1 MLRYAIAL
9 TVVFPCVLFSQTSS
23 SSSQTQAQPQTQAP
37 AAAAS
42 ASSQAQPDQSSQQNP
57 GTPAAGSSSQ
67 DAKPAPQPAPAP
79 PSTAA
84 NSSSSPA
91 APPQPK
97 AANVPPTAPVITLTN
112 FCAAGSKNPPAT
124 KAPGCNRIITRA
136 EFEQVVSAVIPK
148 SRLAKGQEVPA
159 QVKQAIAR
167 EYATILVMAN
177 AAQKRGFPA
186 KDPATMEML
195 KLSRLQVLAQGL
207 SQELQEKAKPT
218 DAQSAKY
225 YQDNASAF
233 TEATLR
239 RLIIPKPL
247 PSNGKDK
254 PADDAALKAAAQ
266 KLRDRAA
273 AGEDFDKLQKEA
285 YDASGNKQAPPP
297 TQIGAQRRGTLPPD
311 QDAQVFNLAPGGVSQ
326 LLENP
331 GGWYV
336 YKIESKRTL
345 PLAEVKDEIVRKL
358 QPERLADERNDI
370 INSVST
376 KLNDQYFGP
385 AESPG
390 GMPGMRMPPQ
400 GRGQPNPSGPKSQKP
415 PAGSAPQSQPPPPQ

>member
-9 TVVFPCVLFSQTSS
+9 TVLFPCLVFSQTPS
-23 SSSQTQAQPQTQAP
+23 SSSQTQTQAP

-42 ASSQAQPDQSSQQNP
+42 QSPSPSSAQEA
-57 GTPAAGSSSQ
+57 T
-67 DAKPAPQPAPAP
+67 PAPQQAPAS
-79 PSTAA
+79 PSNPA
-84 NSSSSPA
+84 NPSSSPA
-91 APPQPK
+91 APQQPK
-97 AANVPPTAPVITLTN
+97 TANVAPTAPVITLTN
-112 FCAAGSKNPPAT
+112 FCAAGSKTPPAS
-124 KAPGCNRIITRA
+124 KAPGCNRVVTRA

-148 SRLAKGQEVPA
+148 SRLPKGQEVPA

-167 EYATILVMAN
+167 EYANILVMAN
-177 AAQKRGFPA
+177 AAEKRGFPA

-195 KLSRLQVLAQGL
+195 RLSRLQVLAQGL
-207 SQELQEKAKPT
+207 NQELQEKAKPT
-218 DAQSAKY
+218 DAQIAKY

-247 PSNGKDK
+247 PSNGDNKDK
-254 PADDAALKAAAQ
+254 PDDVALKATAQ

-297 TQIGAQRRGTLPPD
+297 TQTGAQRRGTLPPD
-311 QDAQVFNLAPGGVSQ
+311 QDAQVFNLAPDGASP

-336 YKIESKRTL
+336 YKVESKRTL

-390 GMPGMRMPPQ
+390 GMRGMRMPPQ

-415 PAGSAPQSQPPPPQ
+415 GSAPPPPPE